1 MIQEDVR
8 LREDVAD
15 PAQRAAAGVM
25 SLVAAL
31 GALAGAGSGLSG
43 VAGAVAQTGQAAATA
58 TAQVR
63 GASAV
68 AVAEARAAGQA
79 AGAAARA
86 SAAEQAAA
94 AKVAV
99 ASIKSEADARKE
111 ASANVNARNAA
122 MAKMIA
128 AQAAADAK
136 LRLAAEQNAA
146 KLVQIEAKKAGDIEK
161 IRVRE
166 KARAEALSREL
177 PRRDQGVRDRLDA
190 LMGQLGGNNA
200 DVLNSIDGQLGG
212 VIGKFKE
219 LGTAGGIA
227 AAAVAA
233 SLALIAGAAAYLG
246 AITGVVAKVGEM
258 SMAASDAKA
267 SLLGKLSALTGSADA
282 ARELSDAIDEVA
294 KKTPVSGDR
303 LEAFARSAAAAG
315 LSGDKLKGTMQ
326 ALARV
331 EGVAGAAA
339 ADRMQELVQKIGAKG
354 KMIVP
359 EAEALKGTG
368 ITIDALY
375 QKIADRIGVGKDK
388 VEGLLKAGKVSVE
401 EGIDAL
407 NAAIEGKF
415 GKGSDRA
422 MLRFG
427 VQIAKLREAFD
438 NLIEDVDWTP
448 LQVAMRDVLSVFDD
462 STESGAKLKALV
474 TDFFGTVAALAA
486 KAGPYIKAFIE
497 GAIDGLAGMWEG
509 AKAAFST
516 LSELIGA
523 DPNASSIE
531 KWRMIGELV
540 AKLVVYGGGAAT
552 AILGVVAALVTLA
565 ALPIVAPIVLLVT
578 ALTWVAGKAGAV
590 AGAFSNAS
598 TGMKIFGTVAA
609 IALFPVAAPFLAIL
623 AVIKAVGAAIDWLK
637 GKFSSL
643 GSTSIPMPQVTGT
656 AGAAGA
662 PPANDNGGGAAPVG
676 DAIASPRSGG
686 AAAGAG
692 GGRSVV
698 FNVSAPVTIAVP
710 PGGNAAQAGREAADG
725 FWLRVRELAEVAA

>member
-8 LREDVAD
+8 LREDVAG

-43 VAGAVAQTGQAAATA
+43 VT
-58 TAQVR
+58 
-63 GASAV
+63 
-68 AVAEARAAGQA
+68 EALAKIAPSTQA

-86 SAAEQAAA
+86 SAAEQAAG

-99 ASIKSEADARKE
+99 ASIKSESDARKL
-111 ASANVNARNAA
+111 AA
-122 MAKMIA
+122 AAA
-128 AQAAADAK
+128 AQANAALTKVITEGQKRDAK
-136 LRLAAEQNAA
+136 IEIEAQKHAN
-146 KLVQIEAKKAGDIEK
+146 KLVQIEAKKAADLEK
-161 IRVRE
+161 IKIRE
-166 KARAEALSREL
+166 AKRAEALSREL

-190 LMGQLGGNNA
+190 LMGRLGGPV
-200 DVLNSIDGQLGG
+200 DLSQLDGQLGG
-212 VIGKFKE
+212 LVGKFKE
-219 LGTAGGIA
+219 LGSAGGIA

-246 AITGVVAKVGEM
+246 AITSVVAKVGEM

-315 LSGDKLKGTMQ
+315 LTGDKLKGTMH
-326 ALARV
+326 ALARI

-523 DPNASSIE
+523 DPNASSLE

-643 GSTSIPMPQVTGT
+643 GSVSVPMPTVTGT
-656 AGAAGA
+656 AGAAGGGA
-662 PPANDNGGGAAPVG
+662 PANDNGGGAAPVG

-686 AAAGAG
+686 AAAAGAG

-725 FWLRVRELAEVAA
+725 FWMRVRELAEVAA